1 MRRIRLLS
9 LLAIVVI
16 AGACASSGGS
26 SRPRRDR
33 NLITTAEFAELPGL
47 STALQVVER
56 LRPAWLRPRGR
67 SGLPTVYRNNSRWG
81 QNPAALANISVEN
94 VQEIR
99 FLSATDATMRWGASV
114 GGTVILVTTR

>member
-33 NLITTAEFAELPGL
+33 NLITTADLAELTGL
-47 STALQVVER
+47 SSALQAIQQ
-56 LRPAWLRPRGR
+56 LRPAWLRARPRT
-67 SGLPTVYRNNSRWG
+67 GLPTVYRNNSRWG
-81 QNPAALANISVEN
+81 ENPGALRNISIAN
-94 VQEIR
+94 VREIR
-99 FLSATDATMRWGASV
+99 FLSATDATIRWGTNVS
-114 GGTVILVTTR
+114 GTVILITTR